1 MMSDIEN
8 GVGGVGERSRS
19 TNRVVVVDFD
29 MRFSTMVVF
38 MIKAALAAIPAGII
52 LAMIAFI
59 ASSVLTA
66 WFS

>member
-1 MMSDIEN
+1 MSDVEN
-8 GVGGVGERSRS
+8 GVGGGGKHGRGG
-19 TNRVVVVDFD
+19 NRVVVVDFD

>member
-1 MMSDIEN
+1 MSDVEN
-8 GVGGVGERSRS
+8 GIGSGSERSRS

-38 MIKAALAAIPAGII
+38 MIKAALAAIPAGVI
-52 LAMIAFI
+52 LGMIAFI
-59 ASSVLTA
+59 ASSALRA

>member
-1 MMSDIEN
+1 MSEIES

-38 MIKAALAAIPAGII
+38 MIKMALAAIPAGII
-52 LAMIAFI
+52 LSMAAFI
-59 ASSVLTA
+59 ASSALTA